1 MWECFLNTKE
11 EKMCYTLKKWPV
23 YVSEDGGMLV
33 QEIQWEDKEG
43 FLTCKPSPAPA
54 GGMISLFLG

>member
-1 MWECFLNTKE
+1 MS
-11 EKMCYTLKKWPV
+11 YTLKKWRV